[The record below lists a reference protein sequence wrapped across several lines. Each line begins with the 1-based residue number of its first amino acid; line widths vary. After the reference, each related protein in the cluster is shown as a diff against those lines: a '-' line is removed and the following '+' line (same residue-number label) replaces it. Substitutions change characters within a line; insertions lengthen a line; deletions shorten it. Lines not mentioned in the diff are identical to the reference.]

1 MVIQGDRA
9 AWLHGKEGC
18 CGRSD
23 AHPERPFHF
32 ILLGAPGVGK
42 GTQADFITQKY
53 KTCQLST
60 GNVFRAAKSTT
71 PEQLTAAMREAVEVM
86 QQGRLVPDETVVEM
100 VRERCDCLTCGYGF
114 LLDGFPRT
122 VDQAKAL
129 EDMLT
134 QLQVELDAVLD
145 FQLPEEEVIRRL
157 SGRRTCKQCQASFHL
172 AFSPPQQEGVCDKCG
187 GELYQREDDL
197 PDSIRMRL
205 KMYHEST
212 APLSEYYRE
221 KGLLIEIS
229 AEGPPKK
236 VFERADA
243 AIRER
248 FVDV

>member
-1 MVIQGDRA
+1 M
-9 AWLHGKEGC
+9 
-18 CGRSD
+18 
-23 AHPERPFHF
+23 
-32 ILLGAPGVGK
+32 GK
-42 GTQADFITQKY
+42 GTQADFITKKY

-60 GNVFRAAKSTT
+60 GNVFRAAKNATG
-71 PEQLTAAMREAVEVM
+71 EQLTAAMREAVDVM
-86 QQGRLVPDETVVEM
+86 QQGKLVPDETVVEM

-129 EDMLT
+129 EDMLAELRV
-134 QLQVELDAVLD
+134 QLDAVLD
-145 FQLPEEEVIRRL
+145 FQLDEEEVIRRL
-157 SGRRTCKQCQASFHL
+157 SGRRTCRKCQATFHL
-172 AFSPPQQEGVCDKCG
+172 LFGPPKDEGICDKCG

-221 KGLLIEIS
+221 QGLLIEIS
-229 AEGPPKK
+229 AEGAPDK

-248 FVDV
+248 FLSV